1 MDAPGGAVC
10 AGVSFAFGSWW
21 APPLQCPLTSQVRL
35 ITSPAP
41 DLPHRCQ
48 QGDGRANAAAVKS
61 FTVKGP
67 DRDSWAR
74 GVGSSNQPGLGCL
87 AKTTLSRVLKGGQ
100 RDKER
105 KGDPGRAWAEAM
117 GLMLEPLLSS
127 PGPQGSQD
135 KARFPLGPPA
145 LTPTPTALGDLW
157 VGALGWGQPGGQHEE
172 AGNR

>member
-1 MDAPGGAVC
+1 MPRAGLYVQESASRLGAGGPHPCSAPLRPRC
-10 AGVSFAFGSWW
+10 VST
-21 APPLQCPLTSQVRL
+21 P
-35 ITSPAP
+35 PAP

-48 QGDGRANAAAVKS
+48 QGDGRANGAAVKS

-87 AKTTLSRVLKGGQ
+87 AKTTLSLVLKGGQ

-117 GLMLEPLLSS
+117 GLVLEPLLVQPWS
-127 PGPQGSQD
+127 PGFT
-135 KARFPLGPPA
+135 R
-145 LTPTPTALGDLW
+145 
-157 VGALGWGQPGGQHEE
+157 
-172 AGNR
+172 